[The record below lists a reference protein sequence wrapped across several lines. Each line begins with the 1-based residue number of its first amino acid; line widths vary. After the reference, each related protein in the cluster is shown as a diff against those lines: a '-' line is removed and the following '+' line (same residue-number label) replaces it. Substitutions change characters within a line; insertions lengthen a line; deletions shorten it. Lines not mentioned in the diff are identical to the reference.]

1 MTFAAF
7 GWTALLGTAAA
18 IGLVVLALYLLRR
31 TPKPQVVSNVTFWM
45 RAVQSSRP
53 RFLRAARIPWLAFL
67 ISLLV
72 ALLFVTELGDPRF
85 GQGVRGT
92 TVIVLAAGRSM
103 GASFGGETRIERAE
117 REVRS
122 WVDRTT
128 VGGRV
133 AVVRAGMRPETLLA
147 LTEDPAD
154 LERALADF
162 TLDDGPA
169 DLEGALRLADRII
182 ATSGEA
188 GQILLVADRDVELET
203 TATRVLIPVGVPS
216 DTVAIADFSARR
228 DPLAAGEY
236 VTQVSVRSFSS
247 REASARLRVFDGEVP
262 LLDRRV
268 TLHPGEGALLT
279 AQGFSAERAELT
291 ARLEDVQ
298 IAGSEDALE
307 IDDAAY
313 AVVEPLA
320 PLRVLLVSAG
330 NDYLEAALAVH
341 PNATVERIDPGELG
355 SRSDDAL
362 GAYDVLVLDR
372 TPLPEENRH
381 PSVLLFS
388 PPGGQLGAIGAAERP
403 RVSASLASHPAM
415 RGVRL
420 DGIRIGRALRFAT
433 EAGDQVLI
441 RSGADAL
448 SVAREAPGR
457 RLLAFGIDL
466 GATDLV
472 QREAFPLFVH
482 DALSWASASQD
493 EIPLPRRLG
502 EPLYAGAGQT
512 VLGPDGEP
520 VDASE
525 LAAVRH
531 QGIYHVGERA
541 VAFSGTEHAEQLS
554 AGATG
559 GRFRASDPL
568 PPLAVLVA
576 LALLALMVLEWGL
589 LHRGRLE

>member
-1 MTFAAF
+1 MTFAALA
-7 GWTALLGTAAA
+7 WTTVAALAGGVALA
-18 IGLVVLALYLLRR
+18 VLALYLLRR
-31 TPKPQVVSNVTFWM
+31 TPRPQVVSNVAFWA
-45 RAVQSSRP
+45 RAAQSSRP

-67 ISLLV
+67 VSLLV
-72 ALLFVTELGDPRF
+72 ALLFVGALGDPRF

-103 GASFGGETRIERAE
+103 GATHEGERRIDRAV
-117 REVRS
+117 RAVRS

-154 LERALADF
+154 LDRALRGF
-162 TLDDGPA
+162 VLDDGPA
-169 DLEGALRLADRII
+169 DLHGALRLADRII
-182 ATSGEA
+182 ATSGDT

-203 TATRVLIPVGVPS
+203 RSTRALIPVGVPA
-216 DTVAIADFSARR
+216 DTLAIVDFTARR

-236 VTQVSVRSFSS
+236 VTQLAVRSFAS
-247 REASARLRVFDGEVP
+247 RPASARVRVLDGEVP

-268 TLHPGEGALLT
+268 TLSPGEGVRLR
-279 AQGFSAERAELT
+279 AQGFSAERAELS
-291 ARLEDVQ
+291 ARLEDVS
-298 IAGSEDALE
+298 IPESEDALAV
-307 IDDAAY
+307 DDAAF

-320 PLRVLLVSAG
+320 PLRVLLVTQG

-341 PNATVERIDPGELG
+341 PNARVTSVSPEAYAG
-355 SRSDDAL
+355 L
-362 GAYDVLVLDR
+362 GALDAHDVVVLDR
-372 TPLPEENRH
+372 TPLPDERAH

-388 PPGGQLGAIGAAERP
+388 PPSGPLGALGPAEQP
-403 RVSASLASHPAM
+403 RVSASLASHPVM
-415 RGVRL
+415 RSVRL
-420 DGIRIGRALRFAT
+420 DSVRVSRALRLPI
-433 EAGDQVLI
+433 EPGDHVLV

-448 SVAREAPGR
+448 AVARERPDR
-457 RLLAFGIDL
+457 RLVAFGIDL

-472 QREAFPLFVH
+472 EREAFPLLVH
-482 DALSWASASQD
+482 DALRWVAAARD
-493 EIPLPRRLG
+493 ELPLPRRLG
-502 EPLYAGAGQT
+502 EPLLAQAGQV
-512 VLGPDGEP
+512 VLGRDGRP
-520 VDASE
+520 VDANA

-541 VAFSGTEHAEQLS
+541 VAFSGVEHAEELS

-559 GRFRASDPL
+559 GRFRNTAPL

>member
-7 GWTALLGTAAA
+7 GWAALAGIAAA
-18 IGLVVLALYLLRR
+18 VGLTVLALYLLRR
-31 TPKPQVVSNVTFWM
+31 TPRPQVVSNVRFWM

-67 ISLLV
+67 LSLLA
-72 ALLFVTELGDPRF
+72 ALLFVVELGDPRF
-85 GQGVRGT
+85 GEGVRGT

-103 GASFGGETRIERAE
+103 AASEGGQTRIERAL
-117 REVRS
+117 REVRR

-154 LERALADF
+154 LDRALADF

-169 DLEGALRLADRII
+169 DLEGALRLADRIV

-188 GQILLVADRDVELET
+188 GQILLVADRDVTLET
-203 TATRVLIPVGVPS
+203 AATRVLIPVGTPS

-236 VTQVSVRSFSS
+236 VAQVTVRSFSA
-247 REASARLRVFDGEVP
+247 REASARLRIFDGRVP
-262 LLDRRV
+262 ILDRRV
-268 TLHPGEGALLT
+268 TLRPGEGARLS

-291 ARLEDVQ
+291 ARLEEIEIV
-298 IAGSEDALE
+298 GGEDALAT
-307 IDDAAY
+307 DDVAY
-313 AVVEPLA
+313 AVVEPLD
-320 PLRVLLVSAG
+320 PLRVLLVTAG

-341 PNATVERIDPGELG
+341 PNARVERIAPAQLA
-355 SRSDDAL
+355 SRDDEAL
-362 GAYDVLVLDR
+362 AAYDVLVLDR
-372 TPLPEENRH
+372 TPLPERSRH
-381 PSVLLFS
+381 PAVLLFS
-388 PPGGQLGAIGAAERP
+388 PPGGPLAPLGPAERP
-403 RVSASLASHPAM
+403 RVSAVLASHPAM
-415 RGVRL
+415 RSVRL
-420 DGIRIGRALRFAT
+420 DGVRIGRALRFPT

-448 SVAREAPGR
+448 AVAREEPGR

-472 QREAFPLFVH
+472 EREAFPLFVH
-482 DALSWASASQD
+482 DALRWASAAED
-493 EIPLPRRLG
+493 AIPLPRRLG

-520 VDASE
+520 VAAGE
-525 LAAVRH
+525 LAAIRR

-541 VAFSGTEHAEQLS
+541 VAFSGTEHAEELS

-576 LALLALMVLEWGL
+576 IALLGLMLLEWGL

>member
-7 GWTALLGTAAA
+7 PWTVVAGIAAA

-31 TPKPQVVSNVTFWM
+31 TPRPQFVSNVTFWM
-45 RAVQSSRP
+45 RAAQSSRP
-53 RFLRAARIPWLAFL
+53 KFLRAARIPWLAFL
-67 ISLLV
+67 VSLLV
-72 ALLFVTELGDPRF
+72 ALLFVGELGDPRF

-103 GASFGGETRIERAE
+103 GATHDGERRIDRAI

-154 LERALADF
+154 LDRALRGF
-162 TLDDGPA
+162 QLDDGPA
-169 DLEGALRLADRII
+169 DLSGALRLADRII
-182 ATSGEA
+182 ATSGDA

-203 TATRVLIPVGVPS
+203 RATRALIPVGVPA
-216 DTVAIADFSARR
+216 DTLAIVDFSARR

-236 VTQVSVRSFSS
+236 VTQISLRSFAS
-247 REASARLRVFDGEVP
+247 RQASARVRILDGEVP

-268 TLHPGEGALLT
+268 TLGAGEGVRLT
-279 AQGFSAERAELT
+279 AQGFSAERAELR
-291 ARLEDVQ
+291 AKLEDIV
-298 IAGSEDALE
+298 ITGGEDALSV
-307 IDDAAY
+307 DDEAF
-313 AVVEPLA
+313 AVVDPLA
-320 PLRVLLVSAG
+320 PLRVLLVTNG

-341 PNATVERIDPGELG
+341 PNARVTQVTP
-355 SRSDDAL
+355 DAF
-362 GAYDVLVLDR
+362 ASADANAHDVLVLDR
-372 TPLPEENRH
+372 TPLPEDRAH

-388 PPGGQLGAIGAAERP
+388 PPSGQLGAEGPAQNP
-403 RVSASLASHPAM
+403 RVTATLASHPVM

-420 DGIRIGRALRFAT
+420 DSIRIGRAVRFAT
-433 EAGDQVLI
+433 EPGDQVLL

-448 SVAREAPGR
+448 AVARERLDR
-457 RLLAFGIDL
+457 RLVAFGVEL

-472 QREAFPLFVH
+472 EREAFPLFVH
-482 DALSWASASQD
+482 DALRWAAGSRD
-493 EIPLPRRLG
+493 ELPLPRRLG
-502 EPLYAGAGQT
+502 EPLFAAAGQT

-520 VDASE
+520 VDANAR
-525 LAAVRH
+525 AAVRH

-541 VAFSGTEHAEQLS
+541 VAFGGTEHAEELS

-559 GRFRASDPL
+559 GRFRNASPL
-568 PPLAVLVA
+568 PPLAVLIA
-576 LALLALMVLEWGL
+576 IALLALMLIEWGL